1 MTLNIRLGQAGE
13 GGGGSAH
20 PTAGKFRHRS
30 SAGEKLT
37 QVIHT
42 RHGAGNDVWVTEAEI
57 RHWGVI

>member
-30 SAGEKLT
+30 SAGEK
-37 QVIHT
+37 VD
-42 RHGAGNDVWVTEAEI
+42 AGYPHPSWS
-57 RHWGVI
+57 R